1 MGQQWMPPA
10 DLDGEILGR
19 YETIRDYSRMMQHYA
34 RAADWDRL
42 LELQTSYVS
51 AMEALADAELYVTL
65 SDGANDRK
73 RGLIGEIRGAEAEV
87 RECLDRRLT
96 ELSRRM
102 ADSRHRQ
109 HAVQAYE
116 TQGRA

>member
-1 MGQQWMPPA
+1 MGEQWGPPA
-10 DLDGEILGR
+10 DHDILDR
-19 YETIRDYSRMMQHYA
+19 YEAIRDYSRMMQHYA

-42 LELQTSYVS
+42 LELQTAYVS
-51 AMEALADAELYVTL
+51 AMEALADAELDVTL

-73 RGLIGEIRGAEAEV
+73 LGLIGEIRVAEAEV
-87 RECLDRRLT
+87 RECLDRRLS

-102 ADSRHRQ
+102 ADSRHRL
-109 HAVQAYE
+109 HVAQAYE

>member
-1 MGQQWMPPA
+1 MGQHWTPPP
-10 DLDGEILGR
+10 DHDGDILGR

-42 LELQTSYVS
+42 VELQTSYVS
-51 AMEALADAELYVTL
+51 AMEALADAETNVTL
-65 SDGANDRK
+65 SDAASDRK
-73 RGLIGEIRGAEAEV
+73 RDLIGEIRGAEAEV
-87 RECLDRRLT
+87 RQCLDRRLS

-102 ADSRHRQ
+102 ADSRHRL
-109 HAVQAYE
+109 HVARAYE